1 MRLDSCIIATTT
13 TMIVLFFR
21 NATGFS
27 SRRYAAI
34 RTTTTTT
41 TTLSTTKRRNRR
53 GVCCF
58 AEPNIPPQAVQQL
71 LRGTLSRAKRT
82 LSEKD
87 GAFANDDNN
96 DIDNGSSQLLDLFGG
111 TSVSVPSPS
120 QRSDAAKELL
130 AGITSQAK
138 RTLSTRS
145 ELYDAEVGSNQTV
158 STPSFQTFQKSDT
171 AKEPLSGI
179 TNQAKRKLSTK
190 TEIFDAVID
199 QTSSTTT
206 TISNKSNQEPA
217 TTPNDI
223 IITPTDLRYNQNPAL
238 SLTSLAQWL
247 WASVLRPHKDTAI
260 DATCGNGHDSAGIAR
275 ILMGNENLYL
285 DHKAELICIDIQP
298 EACQVTREKLANILY
313 PSTMKKHVQILTQS
327 HASLPVPSNPSSVGL
342 VVYNLG
348 YLPNSN
354 DKALQTRVDST
365 LSSIADALLLVRI
378 GGMVSVMTY
387 PGSNAEEDFAVRSLF
402 EAVVNMTN
410 KQGPKWYEF
419 VDQLDCNSAQVRELL
434 TKELRRISSAN
445 ECGDQQPRTFRISEH
460 KKIGLAQAPIL
471 LTATRIK

>member
-179 TNQAKRKLSTK
+179 TNQAKRK
-190 TEIFDAVID
+190 
-199 QTSSTTT
+199 
-206 TISNKSNQEPA
+206 
-217 TTPNDI
+217 
-223 IITPTDLRYNQNPAL
+223 
-238 SLTSLAQWL
+238 
-247 WASVLRPHKDTAI
+247 
-260 DATCGNGHDSAGIAR
+260 
-275 ILMGNENLYL
+275 
-285 DHKAELICIDIQP
+285 
-298 EACQVTREKLANILY
+298 
-313 PSTMKKHVQILTQS
+313 
-327 HASLPVPSNPSSVGL
+327 
-342 VVYNLG
+342 
-348 YLPNSN
+348 
-354 DKALQTRVDST
+354 
-365 LSSIADALLLVRI
+365 
-378 GGMVSVMTY
+378 
-387 PGSNAEEDFAVRSLF
+387 
-402 EAVVNMTN
+402 
-410 KQGPKWYEF
+410 
-419 VDQLDCNSAQVRELL
+419 
-434 TKELRRISSAN
+434 
-445 ECGDQQPRTFRISEH
+445 
-460 KKIGLAQAPIL
+460 
-471 LTATRIK
+471 